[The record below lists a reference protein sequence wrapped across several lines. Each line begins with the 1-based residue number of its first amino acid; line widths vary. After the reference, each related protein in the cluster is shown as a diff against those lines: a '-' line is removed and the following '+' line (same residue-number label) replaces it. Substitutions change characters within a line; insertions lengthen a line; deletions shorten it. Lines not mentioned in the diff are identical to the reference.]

1 MKLVQ
6 KNLFVA
12 LIALTGFSAGWVAS
26 HAQDVAS
33 GSVAAPI
40 KLTREDLAG
49 AAFTN
54 FASVKI
60 THEEAGQTW
69 DTTDAEIFLS
79 PDRQF
84 DAGVYKSGPVA
95 LDITEPYGVH
105 EFMFFLE
112 GGVILTSLDGN
123 KLEIQAGE
131 AVMIPAD
138 WRGRWDSP
146 AGYRKIYVIYSADG
160 PLVE

>member
-1 MKLVQ
+1 VQ
-6 KNLFVA
+6 FVRKNLFVA
-12 LIALTGFSAGWVAS
+12 VIGLTGFVAGWVVS
-26 HAQDVAS
+26 HAKDMAS
-33 GSVAAPI
+33 GSVVVPI

-54 FASVKI
+54 FATVK
-60 THEEAGQTW
+60 TAHEEAGQTW

-79 PDRQF
+79 PDKQF

-95 LDITEPYGVH
+95 LDITEPYGVQ
-105 EFMFFLE
+105 EFMYFLE

-123 KLEIQAGE
+123 KVEIQAGE
-131 AVMIPAD
+131 AVMISAD
-138 WRGRWDSP
+138 WQGRWDSP
-146 AGYRKIYVIYSADG
+146 EGYRKIYVIYSPDG